1 MPITLNGSGTVTG
14 ISVGGLPDGIVDTD
28 MIAASA
34 VTATKRGAGAILQ
47 YKVSKKTNNTS
58 TNSTGYSEISN
69 DFRITLTPTA
79 SNSIIIVTANIYTT
93 MDGSDAWTF
102 RLRRN
107 TASDFSGTSTD
118 IISNASE
125 DGNDDGIGTCYNGS
139 NYNFD
144 LVTVSAWETSG
155 NTTARTY
162 SPFWRVANGTVYLNS
177 RTGSTYLGVSTM
189 SVLEIA
195 A

>member
-1 MPITLNGSGTVTG
+1 MPITLNGSGTITG
-14 ISVGGLPDGIVDTD
+14 ISTGGISDTKALATASLP
-28 MIAASA
+28 
-34 VTATKRGAGAILQ
+34 AGSILQ
-47 YKVSKKTNNTS
+47 SKVSKKTNGTS

-79 SNSIIIVTANIYTT
+79 SNSIIIVTANVYTT

>member
-1 MPITLNGSGTVTG
+1 MALVLNGSTNTIGG
-14 ISVGGLPDGIVDTD
+14 LAVGGLPDGVVDAD
-28 MIAASA
+28 MLASG
-34 VTATKRGAGAILQ
+34 VGGKVLQ
-47 YKVSKKTNNTS
+47 YKVSKKTNSTS

-69 DFRITLTPTA
+69 DFRISLTPTA
-79 SNSIIIVTANIYTT
+79 SNTTIIVIAYLYST
-93 MDGSDAWTF
+93 MDGTDAWTF

-118 IISNASE
+118 IVSNAAE

-144 LVTVSAWETSG
+144 FQTVSAWETSG

-189 SVLEIA
+189 SVLEVGA
-195 A
+195 